1 MEQLNTFQKRCVL
14 NVAKSVAPIY
24 KKMET
29 ILTKIKTLNEEM
41 DSLSAQINAME
52 DTIKPFTGGYTSN
65 DLVNRTVKNGI
76 AMYTFKYPD
85 TILPVENQE
94 GLYNLFVVKTKELI
108 YQSGDENYLRRTQIR
123 YNDTLNGKYQWRI
136 ISGGENSE
144 YIRLT
149 NTELSDRFIAFNK
162 GNGSIVPRFSSYKAS
177 SGQADIMLYKV
188 ELITNPNDDSLN
200 YISSIE

>member
-52 DTIKPFTGGYTSN
+52 DTIKPFTGGYTSS

-85 TILPVENQE
+85 TILPVEPQDDCP
-94 GLYNLFVVKTKELI
+94 K
-108 YQSGDENYLRRTQIR
+108 
-123 YNDTLNGKYQWRI
+123 I
-136 ISGGENSE
+136 INNSE
-144 YIRLT
+144 L
-149 NTELSDRFIAFNK
+149 F
-162 GNGSIVPRFSSYKAS
+162 
-177 SGQADIMLYKV
+177 
-188 ELITNPNDDSLN
+188 
-200 YISSIE
+200 

>member
-65 DLVNRTVKNGI
+65 DLVNRTIKNGI

-85 TILPVENQE
+85 TILPVENKDNNNQT
-94 GLYNLFVVKTKELI
+94 N
-108 YQSGDENYLRRTQIR
+108 N
-123 YNDTLNGKYQWRI
+123 NDI
-136 ISGGENSE
+136 
-144 YIRLT
+144 
-149 NTELSDRFIAFNK
+149 
-162 GNGSIVPRFSSYKAS
+162 
-177 SGQADIMLYKV
+177 DIF
-188 ELITNPNDDSLN
+188 
-200 YISSIE
+200 